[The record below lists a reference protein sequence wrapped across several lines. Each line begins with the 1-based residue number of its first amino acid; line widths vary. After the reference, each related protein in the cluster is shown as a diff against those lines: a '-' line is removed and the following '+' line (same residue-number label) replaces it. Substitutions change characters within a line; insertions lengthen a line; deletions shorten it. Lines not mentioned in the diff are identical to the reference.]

1 MSGDI
6 GSCPLT
12 SFAALDSFT
21 STGHQFSQLLNGLN
35 NKSLPSAS
43 YRAKYEYIQTYSVPP
58 AKAYH
63 PPPPPTTECTR
74 SAFMLRN
81 WRHGSL
87 TQCPV

>member
-1 MSGDI
+1 MSGDV

-58 AKAYH
+58 LKLITPH
-63 PPPPPTTECTR
+63 RPPP
-74 SAFMLRN
+74 LN
-81 WRHGSL
+81 
-87 TQCPV
+87 V